1 MIERLKDIFKGL
13 ESAHGITNKTEQIR
27 HDGKNEVRSK
37 TIREPVTNE
46 LWQKHLNGEEPGLG
60 IIPINEE
67 NKCKWGAIDID
78 TYPFDHLKLIKKI
91 RENKFPLIVFRS
103 KSGGAHVYCFTKQ
116 FVAASLMRQKLQL
129 MASALGYAKAE
140 IFPKQSKVMAER
152 GDVGSFLNMPYHGG
166 DRTVKYAI
174 DDNGNSLTIE
184 KFIKAYELIALEN
197 IELENLFV
205 NKKKEKVKEE
215 FPDGPPCLNTIIKN
229 GPIVEGNGD
238 VAASGR
244 DNGLFNIGVY
254 VKKANPI
261 GWEDKLEDYNTE
273 KYIKPPLKS
282 KDIDRIVKQLDK
294 KDYDYRCKDK
304 PICNFCNEA
313 LCYTKQYG
321 KGGDV
326 RMPAIESIRK
336 YESDPPIF
344 FVDIN
349 GENIEVDAPTLH
361 DHEKFSIACMTE
373 LGTPLIPVAKLVW
386 RKQLASLMK
395 NMSTLEAPDDT
406 KVDVQLK
413 ELLTEFVSRDGKN
426 IEDILKRK
434 PYTENNITYFKFKDF
449 WSFILRGKTWPEK
462 TYNKNK
468 TIRLLENLF
477 KAKSDTIRIKDKQ
490 HKIWMVEKIEIE
502 KYTPIRTKKEP
513 APFE

>member
-1 MIERLKDIFKGL
+1 
-13 ESAHGITNKTEQIR
+13 
-27 HDGKNEVRSK
+27 
-37 TIREPVTNE
+37 
-46 LWQKHLNGEEPGLG
+46 
-60 IIPINEE
+60 
-67 NKCKWGAIDID
+67 
-78 TYPFDHLKLIKKI
+78 
-91 RENKFPLIVFRS
+91 
-103 KSGGAHVYCFTKQ
+103 
-116 FVAASLMRQKLQL
+116 